1 VFFRLPIGSW
11 EYACGAVKKFSCA
24 AFLSCV
30 LWSALPLASRDDPT
44 THPPRVTIH
53 FPVGVLSEK
62 VFIAY
67 QLVGPFGGFSQD
79 ISPHPDVTSYSFS
92 TSVEGKPAASAK
104 IVAYAPEC
112 KFKSFEL
119 ELSPTSDVDRYYEC
133 APLPT
138 LVVTGHF
145 DPGQIALKNPKVRVF
160 YLADWILSYFGVRD
174 GMVPRIDFGGAEFV
188 CDPVSGIFQINL
200 PDISSDPFVEENSLP
215 ETLEIAKGSFEL
227 LLQDA
232 TNRNSVRHLRV
243 KTDSSPIGELAVK
256 PKYPSVIEFA
266 VEEH

>member
-1 VFFRLPIGSW
+1 MFFRLPIGSW

-44 THPPRVTIH
+44 TQSPRVTIH

-67 QLVGPFGGFSQD
+67 QLVGPFGGFSQY

-104 IVAYAPEC
+104 IVVYAPEC

-119 ELSPTSDVDRYYEC
+119 ELSPSALRYPHWWLLDTSIPVRLRLRIRRFGC
-133 APLPT
+133 PT
-138 LVVTGHF
+138 L
-145 DPGQIALKNPKVRVF
+145 
-160 YLADWILSYFGVRD
+160 
-174 GMVPRIDFGGAEFV
+174 
-188 CDPVSGIFQINL
+188 
-200 PDISSDPFVEENSLP
+200 
-215 ETLEIAKGSFEL
+215 
-227 LLQDA
+227 
-232 TNRNSVRHLRV
+232 
-243 KTDSSPIGELAVK
+243 PIGYCGISGSETAWFLGSI
-256 PKYPSVIEFA
+256 SVGPNLSAIP
-266 VEEH
+266 